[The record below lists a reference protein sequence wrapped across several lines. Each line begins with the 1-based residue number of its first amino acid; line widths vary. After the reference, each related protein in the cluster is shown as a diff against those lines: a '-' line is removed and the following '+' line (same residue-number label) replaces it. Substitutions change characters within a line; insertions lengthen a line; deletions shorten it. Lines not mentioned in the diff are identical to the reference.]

1 MVLVSN
7 NAETIRN
14 SVKRTSRKSR
24 FTVTDARIML
34 SDGAIGAEVLLPV
47 FTIACNSHR
56 R

>member
-34 SDGAIGAEVLLPV
+34 SDGAIGAEVLPPV